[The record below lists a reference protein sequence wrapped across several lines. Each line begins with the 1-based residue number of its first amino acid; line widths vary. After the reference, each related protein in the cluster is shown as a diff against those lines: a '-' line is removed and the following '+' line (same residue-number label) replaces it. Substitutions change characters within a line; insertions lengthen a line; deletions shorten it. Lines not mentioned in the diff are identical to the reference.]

1 MAYECL
7 CAHPEWKVNTFV
19 TLGSPLGIRNLIFN
33 LLDCGSHHIVG
44 AWPGSVRSWD
54 NIADAGDIVALV
66 KDLRP
71 GFGPRVQNRLINNGA
86 SAHNLLPYLTAR
98 ETGDA
103 IAAGLA

>member
-1 MAYECL
+1 MCSSRMEDQ
-7 CAHPEWKVNTFV
+7 
-19 TLGSPLGIRNLIFN
+19 GIRHARLAIGNSQPDLRP
-33 LLDCGSHHIVG
+33 SHLAYTTLFG